1 MGIPCIYYGTEQCFN
16 GAGDND
22 RYIRETMFGGKFGS
36 FESRDR
42 HFFNEDNP
50 VYRELAKILEIR
62 QQKITLRRGRQYL
75 RPISGNGEDFGLP
88 QMVGNEIRS
97 VVPWSRL
104 LDKDEMVLAINTDYE
119 RSLTVW
125 VNIDYNSHKL
135 EDSFKCIYSTDNT
148 QINSKIYVESRKVK
162 CISLTVPAAG
172 LVIYGQ

>member
-1 MGIPCIYYGTEQCFN
+1 
-16 GAGDND
+16 
-22 RYIRETMFGGKFGS
+22 MFGGKFGS
-36 FESRDR
+36 FQSQDR

-62 QQKITLRRGRQYL
+62 QHKITLRRGRQYL